1 MVGEMPGHQVGYNLS
16 GEEWDRNSEPRQDLA
31 LLVPVSMMMRCPSIH
46 PSTLSGILNPR
57 IPVN

>member
-46 PSTLSGILNPR
+46 GPCLGFLNPR